1 MEKFN
6 TELIVNYISE
16 GKITINEFCKR
27 CKISHEVFAKILN
40 NKFNFRL
47 NALLKI
53 AKVLNKNVC
62 DLFIDAN

>member
-1 MEKFN
+1 MERFN
-6 TELIVNYISE
+6 TELIINYISE
-16 GKITINEFCKR
+16 RKITINEFCKR
-27 CKISHEVFAKILN
+27 CKISHEVFTKILS

-47 NALLKI
+47 NALFKL